1 MNLLIKLIKYAL
13 KKKKFLLLPIILI
26 VTLSIIAIIGNGV
39 PFIYT
44 IF

>member
-1 MNLLIKLIKYAL
+1 MNLLIKFVSYAL
-13 KKKKFLLLPIILI
+13 KKKKFWILPIILI
-26 VTLSIIAIIGNGV
+26 ISLTIIAIIGDGV